1 MYLFRSFLVNLS
13 IFRAILNMKSRFFS
27 NFDKNWASRSSYWHR
42 YIQFLDCFACLNKS
56 SSVLKNTNLEKICSF
71 YLKNCYSCQFDSYG
85 LVYGGIWL
93 HLAFAVFCG
102 LWLNMAYGSPTQAV
116 SSHWHTVRIYIQGDF
131 LIIGDVAETFS
142 HRTRESNFEIY
153 R

>member
-1 MYLFRSFLVNLS
+1 MNLS

-42 YIQFLDCFACLNKS
+42 YIQFLDGFACLNKS
-56 SSVLKNTNLEKICSF
+56 SSVLKNPNLEKIFSF

-93 HLAFAVFCG
+93 HLAFDVFCG
-102 LWLNMAYGSPTQAV
+102 LLLNMAYGSPTQAV
-116 SSHWHTVRIYIQGDF
+116 SWHCSRTTIFPLYFAFFGPDF
-131 LIIGDVAETFS
+131 W
-142 HRTRESNFEIY
+142 HFEPLPMAKNWFLC
-153 R
+153 